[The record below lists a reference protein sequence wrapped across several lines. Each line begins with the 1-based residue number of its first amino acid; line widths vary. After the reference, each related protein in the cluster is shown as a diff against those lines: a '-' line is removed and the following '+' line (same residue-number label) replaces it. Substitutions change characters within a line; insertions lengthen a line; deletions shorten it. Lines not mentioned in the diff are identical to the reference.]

1 MQVVTNAEVISLRE
15 YSEDLREYIIKP
27 AKYRRFDA
35 GTFLQL
41 ALENVSASDYWPE
54 SRTFS
59 MASAYNT
66 KNKTIKLIIRKMGKF
81 TSEIF
86 EKLKIGSTCTIKYSF
101 GDMLLPQFDNE
112 CEVICIAAGSGIA
125 PFLSFVEELEAESQ
139 LNRLKLLYTVRKEED
154 FISYDYLVSSINK
167 DSLKLF
173 STDIKSNKAIFR
185 LMNVE
190 DILELTKNQERA
202 HFYICGAPSFI
213 NFFRDELQKHN
224 INNIHLDEWE

>member
-1 MQVVTNAEVISLRE
+1 MQVVTNAEVISIKE

-27 AKYRRFDA
+27 EKYRRFDA

-81 TSEIF
+81 TGDIF
-86 EKLKIGSTCTIKYSF
+86 EKLKIGSTCTIKYAF
-101 GDMLLPQFDNE
+101 GDMLLPQFDNS
-112 CEVICIAAGSGIA
+112 CEVVCIAAGSGIA
-125 PFLSFVEELEAESQ
+125 PFLSFVEELETEKQ

-154 FISYDYLVSSINK
+154 FISYDYLINSIGENN
-167 DSLKLF
+167 LKLF
-173 STDIKSNKAIFR
+173 STDIESTKALFR
-185 LMNVE
+185 LININ
-190 DILELTKNQERA
+190 DILDITEDKKTA
-202 HFYICGAPSFI
+202 HFYICGAPEFI
-213 NFFRDELQKHN
+213 KFFRDELQKHN
-224 INNIHLDEWE
+224 ITNIHLDEWE